1 MMNEER
7 ASVPNELERKKLDE
21 RTIQSVYQAGYS
33 LIKVSSVFGGKQNYS
48 DLLYKIALRQL
59 RVAST
64 SQQSDFLRQP

>member
-7 ASVPNELERKKLDE
+7 ASALNELERKKLDE

-33 LIKVSSVFGGKQNYS
+33 LIKVNSVFGNQQNYS

-59 RVAST
+59 SVSSP
-64 SQQSDFLRQP
+64 SQQPNFLRQT